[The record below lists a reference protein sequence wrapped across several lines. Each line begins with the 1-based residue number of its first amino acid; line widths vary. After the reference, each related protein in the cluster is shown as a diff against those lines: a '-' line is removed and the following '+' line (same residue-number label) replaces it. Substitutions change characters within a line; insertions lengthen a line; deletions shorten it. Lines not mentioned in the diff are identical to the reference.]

1 MCSGVAAEAESFRDD
16 EPLAFQYPCGTVV
29 LLGTDTDFV
38 FPVCTAAS
46 NPCVAVTLYTFRF
59 TVHFAAEQVN
69 DTVEQNAR
77 NEVSGSVNGAD
88 ACGECVGV
96 DVSVCHV
103 SFPPYY

>member
-16 EPLAFQYPCGTVV
+16 EPLALQNPCGTVV
-29 LLGTDTDFV
+29 LLCADADFV

-59 TVHFAAEQVN
+59 TVHFGAEQVN
-69 DTVEQNAR
+69 DTVKQNAR
-77 NEVSGSVNGAD
+77 NEVSCSVNGAD

>member
-1 MCSGVAAEAESFRDD
+1 MGGGVAAEAESFSND
-16 EPLAFQYPCGTVV
+16 EPLAFQYPCSTVV

-38 FPVCTAAS
+38 FPVRTAAS

-59 TVHFAAEQVN
+59 AVHFRAEQVN
-69 DTVEQNAR
+69 DAVKQNAR

-103 SFPPYY
+103 SFPPNY

>member
-16 EPLAFQYPCGTVV
+16 EPLAFKYPCGAVV

-59 TVHFAAEQVN
+59 AVHFGAEQVN
-69 DTVEQNAR
+69 DAVEQNAR
-77 NEVSGSVNGAD
+77 YKVACGVNGAD

-103 SFPPYY
+103 SFPPNY

>member
-1 MCSGVAAEAESFRDD
+1 MCGGVAAEAESFRDD

-29 LLGTDTDFV
+29 LLGTDADFV
-38 FPVCTAAS
+38 FPVCTAAG

-59 TVHFAAEQVN
+59 TVHFGAEQVN
-69 DTVEQNAR
+69 DAVKQNAR
-77 NEVSGSVNGAD
+77 NKVSSCVNGAD

>member
-16 EPLAFQYPCGTVV
+16 EPLAFKYPCGAVV

-38 FPVCTAAS
+38 FPVRTAAS

-59 TVHFAAEQVN
+59 AVHFGAEQVN
-69 DTVEQNAR
+69 DTVKQNAR
-77 NEVSGSVNGAD
+77 YKVSCGVNGAD

-103 SFPPYY
+103 SFPPNY

>member
-1 MCSGVAAEAESFRDD
+1 MGCGVAVKAEGFRDD

-29 LLGTDTDFV
+29 LLCTDADFV

-46 NPCVAVTLYTFRF
+46 NPRIAVTLYAFRF
-59 TVHFAAEQVN
+59 TVHSGAEQVN
-69 DTVEQNAR
+69 DTVEQDAR
-77 NEVSGSVNGAD
+77 NKVSSSVNGAD

>member
-16 EPLAFQYPCGTVV
+16 EPLAFQYLCGTVV
-29 LLGTDTDFV
+29 LLCADADFV
-38 FPVCTAAS
+38 FPVRTAAS
-46 NPCVAVTLYTFRF
+46 NPCVAVTLYAFCF
-59 TVHFAAEQVN
+59 TVHFGAEQVN
-69 DTVEQNAR
+69 DTVKQNAR
-77 NEVSGSVNGAD
+77 YKVSGSVNGAD